1 MATYTVRVQTMLT
14 EDQHNLLVE
23 CARRA
28 QKPVGVLVREAVQ
41 QVYLREVERERR
53 QQALNRLA
61 ALNAP
66 VGDWEEM
73 EEEIIQAAI
82 DG

>member
-14 EDQHNLLVE
+14 EDQHNVLVE
-23 CARRA
+23 CAQRA

-41 QVYLREVERERR
+41 KVYLQQAERQRR
-53 QQALNRLA
+53 QEALNRMLT
-61 ALNAP
+61 LNAP
-66 VGDWEEM
+66 VGTWEEM
-73 EEEIIQAAI
+73 EDEIIRAVG